1 MTERTAPAV
10 PAAPSV
16 PSVPSTPDEQLDALL
31 ASPELAG
38 VPEADRLRWAE
49 LVRAIEA
56 ARADYYDA
64 VENVADSAGT
74 GKGIVASAIS
84 DADYDELYRQLESL
98 QGAHPALDNALSPTR
113 TVGGSAT
120 RGFPP
125 ATHHERMYS
134 LQDVFSLEEVGEWAA
149 RMSAAT
155 GRADADLAMTAEVK
169 IDGLAIALTYTD
181 GRLTRAATRGDGT
194 TGEDITA
201 NARTI
206 DSIPER
212 LTGAEPEGPAGP
224 GLPSLVE
231 IRGEVYFPVEEFEAF
246 NAASRAANE
255 KAEADDAAGRAAR
268 RGAALP
274 VFANPRNAAAG
285 SLRQKDPRIT
295 ATRPLAFIAHG
306 IGAIIPGPGADLPA
320 SQHEWYEL
328 LERWGLPTSPYNAI
342 VRGAAERQA
351 YIDRY
356 AEHRHDLLHEIDG
369 IVFKIDDRSLQD
381 ELGHT
386 SRVPRWA
393 TAYKYPPE
401 EVHTRL
407 LDIGVQVGRTGRV
420 TPFGIMEPT
429 RVAGSTVARA
439 TLHNAAEVAR
449 KGILIGDMV
458 VLRKAGDVIPEILG
472 PVVAQRDGTEQPF
485 VMPSDCPSCG
495 TPLAPAK
502 EGDVDLRCP
511 NTRSCPAQVTERIA
525 HIGSR
530 GALDVEGLG
539 DEAAVALTQPDA
551 GRPEAIAAL
560 AAGARLETERGSLRL
575 EAAELGAL
583 RPSQRVDAVE
593 ALLAEHG
600 IIEQDPAIAGEGEL
614 FDLTA
619 EDLRDV
625 MVWRPVAA
633 HGRPTGDWRL
643 VRYFWTKAI
652 LTKDGEVKKPAAPAK
667 NATAMLSQL
676 AAAKDQPLWRV
687 LVALSIRHVGP
698 TAARALAARF
708 GSLDALRVA
717 SPEELGEVEGVGPA
731 IAASWIEWIGV
742 DWHAEILQRWAAAG
756 VRTADEAPDSGAP
769 ARTLEG
775 LTVVVTGALEGFT
788 RDSAKEAIVA
798 RGGKAAGS
806 VSRKTSYVVVG
817 ANAGSKEAKARDLGL
832 PILDELGFETLLAGG
847 PTALGAMGA

>member
-1 MTERTAPAV
+1 MTERTAPAA
-10 PAAPSV
+10 PAAPSA
-16 PSVPSTPDEQLDALL
+16 PSSLDERLDALL
-31 ASPELAG
+31 ASPGLAG
-38 VPEADRLRWAE
+38 VPEADRLRWAG

-56 ARADYYDA
+56 ARADYYDV
-64 VENVADSAGT
+64 VENAPESAGAGT
-74 GKGIVASAIS
+74 GIIVSAIS

-98 QGAHPALDNALSPTR
+98 QDTHPALDNALSPTR
-113 TVGGSAT
+113 AVGGSAT

-134 LQDVFSLEEVGEWAA
+134 LQDVFSPEEVGEWAA

-181 GRLTRAATRGDGT
+181 GRLTRAATRGDGI

-212 LTGAEPEGPAGP
+212 LTGVEPGAPNGA

-255 KAEADDAAGRAAR
+255 RAEADYAAGRATR
-268 RGAALP
+268 RPSALP

-295 ATRPLAFIAHG
+295 AARPLAFIAHG
-306 IGAIIPGPGADLPA
+306 IGAITPAPGLDLPPN
-320 SQHEWYEL
+320 QHEWYEL
-328 LERWGLPTSPYNAI
+328 LERWGLPTSPYNAV

-369 IVFKIDDRSLQD
+369 IVFKLDDRSLQD

-407 LDIGVQVGRTGRV
+407 LDIDVQVGRTGRV
-420 TPFGIMEPT
+420 TPFGIMEPAL
-429 RVAGSTVARA
+429 VAGSTVARA

-449 KGILIGDMV
+449 KGVLIGDMV

-472 PVVAQRDGTEQPF
+472 PVVAQRDGTERPF
-485 VMPSDCPSCG
+485 VMPSACPSCS

-539 DEAAVALTQPDA
+539 DEAAAALTQPDA

-560 AAGARLETERGSLRL
+560 AAGARLHTERGRLRL
-575 EAAELGAL
+575 PAAQLDAL
-583 RPSQRVDAVE
+583 HPSQRADAVE

-619 EDLRDV
+619 EDLRDI
-625 MVWRPVAA
+625 MVWRPVTMR
-633 HGRPTGDWRL
+633 GRPTGDWRL
-643 VRYFWTKAI
+643 VRYFWTKPT
-652 LTKDGEVKKPAAPAK
+652 LTKDGEVKRPTTPAK

-676 AAAKDQPLWRV
+676 TAAKDQPLWRV

-708 GSLDALRVA
+708 GSLDALRAA
-717 SPEELGEVEGVGPA
+717 SPEELGEVEGVGPT

-756 VRTADEAPDSGAP
+756 VRTADDAADGEAP

-806 VSRKTSYVVVG
+806 VSKKTSYVVVG

-832 PILDELGFETLLAGG
+832 PVLDERGFNALLAGG
-847 PTALGAMGA
+847 PTALDAMGA